1 MAPRILRAGGLKET
15 MNTDQLNERQQETWA
30 SGDFPKMGVELAIAG
45 EFLCETIPVYAGDR
59 VLDVGT
65 ASGNTALSAARRRAK
80 VTAIDL
86 VPSLLE
92 RARQRASADG
102 LAVDFQEGDAMAL
115 AFPNASFDVVMSTFG
130 AIFAPDPV
138 RTAAEMARVCRPGG
152 KIALAA
158 WTPDGM
164 LGKLFRLLARYA
176 PAELALDAPV
186 EWGEEAKF
194 RKWLGPWA
202 VHIAVQKQAVNFR
215 AVSAPHWVEFMRTYF
230 GPAIRAFDSSTPA
243 ARKMLAEE
251 MAALI
256 SGFNSAANGTILAR
270 SEYLEIVA
278 TRS

>member
-1 MAPRILRAGGLKET
+1 

-45 EFLCETIPVYAGDR
+45 EFLCDAIPVYAGDR
-59 VLDVGT
+59 LLDVGT

-86 VPSLLE
+86 VPSLLD
-92 RARQRASADG
+92 RARKRASAEG

-115 AFPNASFDVVMSTFG
+115 AFPDASFDVVMSTFG

-138 RTAAEMARVCRPGG
+138 QTAAEMARVCRPRG
-152 KIALAA
+152 KIALAV

-164 LGKLFRLLARYA
+164 LGKVFRLLARYA

-186 EWGEEAKF
+186 EWGEEAKC
-194 RKWLGPWA
+194 RKWLGPYA
-202 VHIAVQKQAVNFR
+202 GDIAVQKQAVYFR
-215 AVSAPHWVEFMRTYF
+215 SISAQHWVEFMKIYF
-230 GPAIRAFDSSTPA
+230 GPAIRAFESSTPA
-243 ARKMLAEE
+243 AQKILAAE
-251 MAALI
+251 MVALI
-256 SGFNSAANGTILAR
+256 SAFNSAGNGTILAR

>member
-1 MAPRILRAGGLKET
+1 MK
-15 MNTDQLNERQQETWA
+15 TDQLNEQQQETWA
-30 SGDFPKMGVELAIAG
+30 SGDFPKMGVELTIAG
-45 EFLCETIPVYAGDR
+45 ELLCEAVPVYAGDR
-59 VLDVGT
+59 LLDVGT

-86 VPSLLE
+86 VPALLE
-92 RARQRASADG
+92 RARQRASAEG

-115 AFPNASFDVVMSTFG
+115 AFPDASFDVVMSTFG
-130 AIFAPDPV
+130 AIFAPDPG

-158 WTPDGM
+158 WTPEGM

-176 PAELALDAPV
+176 PAQLALDAPV

-194 RKWLGPWA
+194 RKWLGPYA
-202 VHIAVQKQAVNFR
+202 GDIAVQKQAVYFR
-215 AVSAPHWVEFMRTYF
+215 AISAQNWVEFMKTYF
-230 GPAIRAFDSSTPA
+230 GPAIRAFEYSTPQA
-243 ARKMLAEE
+243 QKILAEE
-251 MAALI
+251 MADLI
-256 SGFNSAANGTILAR
+256 SGFNSAGNGTILAR